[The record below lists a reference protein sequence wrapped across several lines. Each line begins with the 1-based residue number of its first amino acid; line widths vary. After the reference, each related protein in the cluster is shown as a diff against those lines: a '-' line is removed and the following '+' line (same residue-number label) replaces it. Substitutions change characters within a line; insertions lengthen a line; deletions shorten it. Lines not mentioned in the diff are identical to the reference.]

1 VDIEAAG
8 PNPGNYSLLSIG
20 AATVA
25 EPRRSF
31 YAELKPV
38 NSEQTEEAE
47 GVHGLS
53 LERLAVEGETPELAL
68 ERLEAWLA
76 EVCPA
81 DEEPIFVAFNA
92 PFDWM
97 FVQEY
102 FQRYLRRNPFGH
114 RALDIKALF
123 MGLHGVAWE
132 ATSHQAISRHYGL
145 KDILP
150 HHAEQDAQQEAEL
163 FAAMLEELAGRQSPI
178 EEHV

>member
-1 VDIEAAG
+1 MDIEAAG

-53 LERLAVEGETPELAL
+53 LEWLAAEGETPELAL
-68 ERLEAWLA
+68 ERLEAWLG

-81 DEEPIFVAFNA
+81 DSELIFVAFNA

-97 FVQEY
+97 FVQDY
-102 FQRYLRRNPFGH
+102 FQRYLGRNPFGH

-123 MGLHGVAWE
+123 MGMHAVAWE
-132 ATSHQAISRHYGL
+132 QTSHQAVSGYYGL
-145 KDILP
+145 TDSLP
-150 HHAEQDAQQEAEL
+150 HHAEQDARQEAEL
-163 FAAMLEELAGRQSPI
+163 FAAMLAELAQRQSPS
-178 EEHV
+178 EEKL